1 MITLDIFL
9 VLMVI
14 VVAIVFSYFSE
25 LDSIGFIILIC
36 ILSLFLVGIGVLPVF
51 FVLFPAF
58 VFSFLIFRGGVLYE

>member
-51 FVLFPAF
+51 FVLLPAF